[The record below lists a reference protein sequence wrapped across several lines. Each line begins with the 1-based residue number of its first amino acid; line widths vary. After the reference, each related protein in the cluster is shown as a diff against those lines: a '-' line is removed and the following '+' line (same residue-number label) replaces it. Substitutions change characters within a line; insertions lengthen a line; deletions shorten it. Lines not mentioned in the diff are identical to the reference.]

1 MRAGRSFCPAQVQPA
16 LTEYEYELVETIMRG
31 YAPFV
36 AACEQRGLNPD
47 MVCMD
52 PWCAGY
58 FR

>member
-1 MRAGRSFCPAQVQPA
+1 VQPA
-16 LTEYEYELVETIMRG
+16 LTEYEYELVGTIMRG